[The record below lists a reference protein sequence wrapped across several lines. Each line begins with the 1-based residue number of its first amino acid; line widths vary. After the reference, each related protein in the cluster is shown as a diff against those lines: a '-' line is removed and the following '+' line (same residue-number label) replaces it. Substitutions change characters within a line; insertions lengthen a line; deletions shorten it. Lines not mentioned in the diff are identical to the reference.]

1 MLIIDAAAP
10 LFRRKW
16 SDWCDIG
23 SAAVSAT
30 VVVEEDTLGAVSKV
44 GDWLRFLHDHEDRLI
59 LATSAAEI
67 RQAKVEGKTAVIL
80 HFQSSR
86 PVGYD
91 IQLVEP
97 FHRMGVRIMQL
108 AYNVRGPLGDGCLEL
123 SDAGLSSLG
132 KLVVSEMNRLGMVV
146 DLSHAGIR
154 TCLEA
159 IEASTDPVVC
169 THSNARA
176 ICDHPRNLTDEQI
189 RAVASSG
196 GVVGVNAYPAFVK
209 SGEARPSVGDLL
221 DHIEHISALVGAEHV
236 GLGLDLFEA
245 TTEEYERMITL
256 GIWQREQYP
265 PPPYLYPSGIAGAS
279 EIPNIAAGLRTRGFS
294 REAIQLVMGGSFFR
308 LFEGVWP
315 GAGGGAA

>member
-1 MLIIDAAAP
+1 MIIDAAAP

-30 VVVEEDTLGAVSKV
+30 VVVEEDTLGAVSKL

-59 LATSAAEI
+59 LATSAAAI

-91 IQLVEP
+91 LQLVEP

-146 DLSHAGIR
+146 DLSHAGVR

-159 IEASTDPVVC
+159 VEASTQPVVC
-169 THSNARA
+169 SHSNARA
-176 ICDHPRNLTDEQI
+176 ICDHPRNLTDDQI

-209 SGEARPSVGDLL
+209 SGGAGPSLSDLL
-221 DHIEHISALVGAEHV
+221 DHIEHIAALVGVEHV
-236 GLGLDLFEA
+236 GLGLDFFDA
-245 TTEEYERMITL
+245 TMEEYERMIGL
-256 GIWQREQYP
+256 GIWQRAQYP
-265 PPPYLYPSGIAGAS
+265 PPPYLYPTGIAGAS
-279 EIPNIAAGLRTRGFS
+279 QIPNIAEGLGGRGF
-294 REAIQLVMGGSFFR
+294 RPEDIALVMGGSFLR
-308 LFEGVWP
+308 VFEAVWP